1 MKDELELRI
10 LDVDKDKVIQKLES
24 LGAKKEGDWYYKRYV
39 YDTKPYDEDKWI
51 RLRTNGIETTLTYKE
66 YLNDTIDGVKEL
78 EIIVSSFDNTIKML
92 EILGYIP
99 RSIQE
104 NKRIRYML
112 DDVEI
117 DIDTWPHLNPYV
129 EFEGNSEEQI
139 KEVVEMLGLDY
150 SKCITENAQDIY
162 KRHPLQSIS
171 PGFSFPQHFQNILYL
186 NNLLLSPAL
195 YRNKMNHH
203 THQKCLFCF

>member
-10 LDVDKDKVIQKLES
+10 LDIDVNKVVQKLEA
-24 LGAKKEGDWYYKRYV
+24 LGAEKVGDWYYKRYV

-99 RSIQE
+99 RSFQE

-117 DIDTWPHLNPYV
+117 DIDTWPLLNPYV
-129 EFEGNSEEQI
+129 EIEADSKEKVQKVVDILKEFGSEITASNVQTIYEEKGYD
-139 KEVVEMLGLDY
+139 KE
-150 SKCITENAQDIY
+150 K
-162 KRHPLQSIS
+162 
-171 PGFSFPQHFQNILYL
+171 L
-186 NNLLLSPAL
+186 NN
-195 YRNKMNHH
+195 
-203 THQKCLFCF
+203 